1 MTSNTCTF
9 PDGGTTLWVAVL
21 YDRTSRHGHFI
32 DLALFLKVSR
42 HEYGHTTIG
51 LLPCNPARLRSSSR
65 ARRYPGFQG
74 VDYHTNLDINQSDSA
89 SGMSALYPTHT
100 HEPRRAPTCRHAL
113 GSIPQVQKGQQFD
126 AGGGETDSRDKDN
139 KCLSA

>member
-51 LLPCNPARLRSSSR
+51 LLPCNPARLRSSGR

-74 VDYHTNLDINQSDSA
+74 VDYHTNLDMNQSDSA
-89 SGMSALYPTHT
+89 SGMSALYPMNT
-100 HEPRRAPTCRHAL
+100 HEPRRAPTCRHACTRIDPT
-113 GSIPQVQKGQQFD
+113 GAEGTAARCWWGRDRQQRQGQ
-126 AGGGETDSRDKDN
+126 
-139 KCLSA
+139 